1 MNERDLQPEVEASL
15 TLPDTHNTVQISHYT
30 ILSISSSYCVQVG
43 VRAGLAQEYVKV
55 SREQAKVCESHIL
68 DQHLQHQVRTAQHRG
83 Q

>member
-1 MNERDLQPEVEASL
+1 MSL
-15 TLPDTHNTVQISHYT
+15 
-30 ILSISSSYCVQVG
+30 QVG

-83 Q
+83 HTLHWYDMKIML